1 MNGTGS
7 HARPKRVKGQEND
20 SHAMKLSKNSE
31 FWNHAE
37 SLKRRSDKKQ
47 NSGQALP
54 ILDIIH
60 YHCQICKIWRKLQI
74 NYNEFS
80 SHVFNP
86 PHRDLYRDLYE
97 ISRDLYEIS
106 MAG

>member
-47 NSGQALP
+47 NSGQALFKEV
-54 ILDIIH
+54 D
-60 YHCQICKIWRKLQI
+60 
-74 NYNEFS
+74 E
-80 SHVFNP
+80 
-86 PHRDLYRDLYE
+86 
-97 ISRDLYEIS
+97 
-106 MAG
+106 